1 MEQQK
6 PKRIPYG
13 KQNWEDVRLSNFYY
27 VDKTRFI
34 PEIEAANEYFFFI
47 RPRRFGKSLMLST
60 LQAMFEGRRDLFK
73 GLAILHDVGL
83 DTGIPKGKEFHLQ
96 VRKDLPDLFM
106 RRNRESLPYES

>member
-1 MEQQK
+1 MMTEQQK

-47 RPRRFGKSLMLST
+47 RPRRFGKSLLMSMLRQYYDIRKADSFNYDKC
-60 LQAMFEGRRDLFK
+60 LLMGSEVESVSEKQRVVDL
-73 GLAILHDVGL
+73 
-83 DTGIPKGKEFHLQ
+83 
-96 VRKDLPDLFM
+96 LPT
-106 RRNRESLPYES
+106 